1 MATNKKRLLVPD
13 IFGMA
18 GLDVLKRRDDV
29 EVATF
34 PGTTP
39 TPAFIAR
46 LQELGEV
53 NGVALGGTPFGA
65 AERDAAKGLQVV
77 ARIGVGYD
85 AVDVPALT
93 AGRIPLM
100 VAGTANSASVAE
112 HAVFLMMTLAKRAAH
127 FHAMVQE
134 GRWGADRMKHL
145 PVDLLGKTLL
155 IVGFGRIGTRT
166 AKRTLAMEMNVL
178 VYDPYV
184 KPEAI
189 RAAGCEPVADLDA
202 ALPRADFVTIH
213 CPKTPETVGMLD
225 ARRLGLMKPSA
236 ILVSTARG
244 GIIAEPALHA
254 ALAGGKLAAA
264 GLDVFEQEPTPKDN
278 PLLRLPNFI
287 SSPHMAGVTT
297 EAVMRMAQATA
308 ENMLSVLDGKPNRD
322 NVINKEV
329 LD

>member
-1 MATNKKRLLVPD
+1 MTTNKKRLLVPD

-18 GLDVLKRRDDV
+18 GLDILTRRDDI

-34 PGTTP
+34 PG
-39 TPAFIAR
+39 AMRSADFQAR
-46 LQELGEV
+46 LKELGEV
-53 NGVALGGTPFGA
+53 NGVALGGTPFGPV
-65 AERDAAKGLQVV
+65 ERDAANGLQVV

-93 AGRIPLM
+93 EKRIPLM
-100 VAGTANSASVAE
+100 VAGTANSPSVAE

-134 GRWGADRMKHL
+134 GRWGTDRMRHL

-155 IVGFGRIGTRT
+155 IIGFGRIGTRT

-189 RAAGCEPVADLDA
+189 RAAGCEPVELDA

-213 CPKTPETVGMLD
+213 CPKTPETVGLLD
-225 ARRLGLMKPSA
+225 ARRLALMKPSA

-244 GIIAEPALHA
+244 GIIVEPALHA
-254 ALAGGKLAAA
+254 ALTGGKLAAA

-278 PLLRLPNFI
+278 PLLHLPNFI

-297 EAVMRMAQATA
+297 EAVMRMAEATA
-308 ENMLSVLDGKPNRD
+308 ANMLSVLDGKPNRD

>member
-1 MATNKKRLLVPD
+1 MATNKKRVLVPD

-18 GLDVLKRRDDV
+18 GLDIFKKRDDV
-29 EVATF
+29 EIATF
-34 PGTTP
+34 PGAMRSP
-39 TPAFIAR
+39 DFQAR
-46 LQELGEV
+46 LRELGEV
-53 NGVALGGTPFGA
+53 NAVALGGTPFGSV
-65 AERDAAKGLQVV
+65 ERDSAKGLQVV

-93 AGRIPLM
+93 EKKIPLM
-100 VAGTANSASVAE
+100 VAGTANSPSVAE
-112 HAVFLMMTLAKRAAH
+112 HAIFLMMTLAKRAAH

-155 IVGFGRIGTRT
+155 VVGFGRIGTRT
-166 AKRTLAMEMNVL
+166 AKRALAMEMNVL

-184 KPEAI
+184 KADAV
-189 RAAGCEPVADLDA
+189 RAAGCEPVELEA

-225 ARRLGLMKPSA
+225 AKRLGLMKPTA

-244 GIIAEPALHA
+244 GIIVEPALHA
-254 ALAGGKLAAA
+254 ALTTGKLAAA

-278 PLLRLPNFI
+278 PLLHLPNFL

-297 EAVMRMAQATA
+297 EAVMRMAEVTA
-308 ENMLSVLDGKPNRD
+308 ANMLSVLDGRPNRD

>member
-1 MATNKKRLLVPD
+1 MTTNKKRLLVPD

-18 GLDVLKRRDDV
+18 GLDVLKRRDDI

-34 PGTTP
+34 PGAMR
-39 TPAFIAR
+39 PADFQAR
-46 LQELGEV
+46 LRELGEV
-53 NGVALGGTPFGA
+53 NAVALGGTPFGPV
-65 AERDAAKGLQVV
+65 ERDAATGLQVV

-85 AVDVPALT
+85 AVDVPALSEKK
-93 AGRIPLM
+93 IPLM
-100 VAGTANSASVAE
+100 VAGTANSPSVAE
-112 HAVFLMMTLAKRAAH
+112 HAIFLMMTLAKRAAH

-166 AKRTLAMEMNVL
+166 AKRALAMEMNVL
-178 VYDPYV
+178 IYDPYV
-184 KPEAI
+184 KPDTV
-189 RAAGCEPVADLDA
+189 RAAGCEPVELEA

-213 CPKTPETVGMLD
+213 CPKTPETVGMLN
-225 ARRLGLMKPSA
+225 AQRLALMKPTA

-244 GIIAEPALHA
+244 GIIVEPALHA
-254 ALAGGKLAAA
+254 ALTGGKLAAA

-278 PLLRLPNFI
+278 PLLHLPNFL

-297 EAVMRMAQATA
+297 EAVMRMAEVTA
-308 ENMLSVLDGKPNRD
+308 ANMLSVLDGRPNRD

-329 LD
+329 LE

>member
-1 MATNKKRLLVPD
+1 MTTNKKRLLVPD
-13 IFGMA
+13 IFGMQ
-18 GLDVLKRRDDV
+18 GLDILKRRDDV
-29 EVATF
+29 EVLSF
-34 PGTTP
+34 PG
-39 TPAFIAR
+39 AMRQADFRAR
-46 LQELGEV
+46 LLELGEV
-53 NGVALGGTPFGA
+53 NAVALGGTPFGA

-93 AGRIPLM
+93 ERKIPLM
-100 VAGTANSASVAE
+100 VAGTANSPSVAE
-112 HAVFLMMTLAKRAAH
+112 HAIFLMMTLAKRAAH
-127 FHAMVQE
+127 FHAMVRE
-134 GRWGADRMKHL
+134 GRWGKDRMQLL

-166 AKRTLAMEMNVL
+166 AKRALAMEMQVL

-184 KPEAI
+184 KADAI
-189 RAAGCEPVADLDA
+189 RAAGCEPVATLEA
-202 ALPRADFVTIH
+202 ALPRTDFVTIH
-213 CPKTPETVGMLD
+213 CPKTPETVGMFD
-225 ARRLGLMKPSA
+225 AKRLGLMKPSA

-244 GIIAEPALHA
+244 GIIVESALHA
-254 ALAGGKLAAA
+254 ALTGGKLAAA

-278 PLLRLPNFI
+278 PLLTLPNFL

-297 EAVMRMAQATA
+297 EAVMRMAETTA
-308 ENMLSVLDGKPNRD
+308 LNMLSVLDGRPNRD

>member
-1 MATNKKRLLVPD
+1 MSTNKKRLLVPD
-13 IFGMA
+13 IFGMQ
-18 GLDVLKRRDDV
+18 GLEILKRRDDI
-29 EVATF
+29 EVLSF
-34 PGTTP
+34 PGAMP
-39 TPAFIAR
+39 SDAFQAR
-46 LQELGEV
+46 LRELGEV
-53 NGVALGGTPFGA
+53 NGVALGGTPFGP

-93 AGRIPLM
+93 ERKIPLM
-100 VAGTANSASVAE
+100 VAGTANSPSVAE
-112 HAVFLMMTLAKRAAH
+112 HAIFLMMTLAKRAAH

-134 GRWGADRMKHL
+134 GRWGKDRMKLL

-166 AKRTLAMEMNVL
+166 AKRALAMEMQVL

-184 KPEAI
+184 RPDAV
-189 RAAGCEPVADLDA
+189 RAAGCEPVGTLEA

-213 CPKTPETVGMLD
+213 CPKTPETVGMFD
-225 ARRLGLMKPSA
+225 AKRLGLMRPSA

-244 GIIAEPALHA
+244 GIIVEPALHA
-254 ALAGGKLAAA
+254 ALTGGRLAAA
-264 GLDVFEQEPTPKDN
+264 GLDVFEQEPTPRDN
-278 PLLRLPNFI
+278 PLLTLPNFI

-297 EAVMRMAQATA
+297 EAVMRMAETTA
-308 ENMLSVLDGKPNRD
+308 QNMLSVLDGRPNRD

>member
-1 MATNKKRLLVPD
+1 MTTNKKRLLVPD

-18 GLDVLKRRDDV
+18 GLDVLKRRDDI

-34 PGTTP
+34 PGAMR
-39 TPAFIAR
+39 PADFQAR
-46 LQELGEV
+46 LRELGEV
-53 NGVALGGTPFGA
+53 NAVALGGTPFGPV
-65 AERDAAKGLQVV
+65 ERDAATGLQVV

-85 AVDVPALT
+85 AVDVPALSEKK
-93 AGRIPLM
+93 IPLM
-100 VAGTANSASVAE
+100 VAGTANSPSVAE
-112 HAVFLMMTLAKRAAH
+112 HAIFLMMTLAKRAAH

-166 AKRTLAMEMNVL
+166 AKRALAMEMNVL
-178 VYDPYV
+178 IYDPYV
-184 KPEAI
+184 KPDTV
-189 RAAGCEPVADLDA
+189 RAAGCEPVELEA

-213 CPKTPETVGMLD
+213 CPKTPETVGMLN
-225 ARRLGLMKPSA
+225 AQRLALMKPTA
-236 ILVSTARG
+236 ILVSAARG
-244 GIIAEPALHA
+244 GIIVEPALHA
-254 ALAGGKLAAA
+254 ALTGGKLAAA

-278 PLLRLPNFI
+278 PLLHLPNFL

-297 EAVMRMAQATA
+297 EAVMRMAEVTA
-308 ENMLSVLDGKPNRD
+308 ANMLSVLDGRPNRD

-329 LD
+329 LE